1 MKEEVLMDLSQ
12 YMELFLAE
20 AQEHLESLN
29 ENLIKLEKN
38 PKETSLINEIFR
50 SAHTLKGMAATMGF
64 EQIAELT
71 HEMEDALTLFKEGK
85 LSVTPD
91 VIDVLLRCL
100 DTLELMIKDISENN
114 QETRYSRSL
123 IDELRALSKR
133 SQLDSTMTSTED
145 DNSANATLGSIEQ
158 FDLNSMPL
166 NDYDLALIKEAEK
179 SGKTI
184 YYIKI
189 GIAPNTVMKS
199 VRVFMVFKSLEEYGD
214 IIKCHPSVQELE
226 EENFEDSFELLFLT
240 QFEKEE
246 IIQALEKISEINILT
261 FQQINAMEFSLS
273 SWNVNVNNNNNEE
286 NNKYKEENNKYN
298 DSNKTIPVAPRSQ
311 NSNQSTAGLHLKTVR
326 VDIER
331 LDNLMNLVGE
341 LVINKTR
348 LEQIGLVHRIPELI
362 EAIEQMG
369 RLTTDL
375 QSLVMKVRMVPIEQ
389 VFNRFPRMVR
399 DLAREL
405 GKDVE
410 FVIEGKE
417 TELDRTVIDEIGDP
431 LVHLLRNA
439 LDHGIELP
447 EDRVK
452 VGKSATAHL
461 RLTARHEGNSV
472 IIEVEDDGRGIDIE
486 KVKARAVEKG
496 FITEKEKDY
505 FDDSSILKL
514 IFQPGFSTAEKV
526 TDLSGRGVGLDVVK
540 SKIESLN
547 GNITIDTKL
556 NVGTKVKINLP
567 LTLAIIQALLVGIGD
582 EKYAI
587 PLNSIDETTFIQPEQ
602 IKTMQN
608 QEVMILRGTV
618 LPLIRLERI
627 LNVPQRALNN
637 EELYVVV
644 TRKGEQRIGLV
655 VDSLVGQ
662 QEIVIKSLGKLLSG
676 IKGIAGATILG
687 NGEVAL
693 ILDVTALL
701 S

>member
-1 MKEEVLMDLSQ
+1 MDLSQ

-514 IFQPGFSTAEKV
+514 IFQPGFSTAE
-526 TDLSGRGVGLDVVK
+526 R
-540 SKIESLN
+540 
-547 GNITIDTKL
+547 
-556 NVGTKVKINLP
+556 
-567 LTLAIIQALLVGIGD
+567 
-582 EKYAI
+582 
-587 PLNSIDETTFIQPEQ
+587 
-602 IKTMQN
+602 
-608 QEVMILRGTV
+608 
-618 LPLIRLERI
+618 
-627 LNVPQRALNN
+627 
-637 EELYVVV
+637 
-644 TRKGEQRIGLV
+644 
-655 VDSLVGQ
+655 
-662 QEIVIKSLGKLLSG
+662 
-676 IKGIAGATILG
+676 
-687 NGEVAL
+687 
-693 ILDVTALL
+693 
-701 S
+701 

>member
-1 MKEEVLMDLSQ
+1 MDLSQ